1 MIIYKATNLLD
12 SKVYIGLTTK
22 TLDERIKT
30 HLKSKKQKGLFGKAL
45 HKYGIANFQVE
56 VIDRADNFDELVE
69 KELQWIF
76 HYNSQ
81 SPNGYNIK
89 ITKQPK
95 YIQGEGL
102 NIYKVESPEGNIHET
117 RNLARFAKEFGLDYS
132 DFYKVARGIRNK
144 YKGWDVLTINGY
156 PVVKTCLKSRGA
168 VWDNPEYRKKMQS
181 IRKREKEYI
190 LITPDGKEIKVYNL
204 AEFCRLHKLD
214 KSNLVKVA
222 RGKLGQ
228 YKGWKCIDPSLN
240 DNNQQEAI
248 A

>member
-1 MIIYKATNLLD
+1 MIIYKVTNLLD
-12 SKVYIGLTTK
+12 GKVYIGLTTK
-22 TLDERIKT
+22 TLEERIKS
-30 HLKSKKQKGLFGKAL
+30 HLGSKGQKGIFGKAL
-45 HKYGIANFQVE
+45 QKYGIANFQAE
-56 VIDRADNFDELVE
+56 EIDKAETFDELVE

-81 SPNGYNIK
+81 RPNGYNIK
-89 ITKQPK
+89 IIRQPK
-95 YIQGEGL
+95 YVPRKDL
-102 NIYKVESPEGNIHET
+102 NTYKIICPEGNVYET
-117 RNLARFAKEFGLDYS
+117 GNLGRFAKEFGLDYS
-132 DFYKVARGIRNK
+132 DFYKVARGTRNK
-144 YKGWDVLTINGY
+144 YKGWDVVSVNGI

-181 IRKREKEYI
+181 VRKREKEYI
-190 LITPDGKEIKVYNL
+190 VITPNNEKIEVYNL

-240 DNNQQEAI
+240 DNNN
-248 A
+248 